1 MKIVNRVLEKISAK
15 WIFFIIVA
23 IIYLVLFFVNFN
35 LAKEIFFQFIYL
47 VEKII
52 PVFVLV
58 FVLIFFSNLFLSPK
72 KVLKFVGKSAGFKG
86 WIISIIGGIL
96 STGPIY
102 MWYPLLSD
110 LKEKGMKDG
119 FIAAFLYNRA
129 VKIPLLPMMIY
140 YFGLSFTIIL
150 TFYMILFSIIN
161 GFVVDKLVQMNDN

>member
-1 MKIVNRVLEKISAK
+1 MKIINKILEKISFQ
-15 WIFFIIVA
+15 WIFLIIVLVV
-23 IIYLVLFFVNFN
+23 YLILLFAN
-35 LAKEIFFQFIYL
+35 LNIGQEVFFQFLFLIQ
-47 VEKII
+47 KII
-52 PVFVLV
+52 PVFALV
-58 FVLIFFSNLFLSPK
+58 FVLIFFSNLFLSTE

-86 WIISIIGGIL
+86 WLVSILGGIL

-110 LKEKGMKDG
+110 LKKKGMRDG

-161 GFVVDKLVQMNDN
+161 GFVVDKLIQMNN

>member
-1 MKIVNRVLEKISAK
+1 MMNKILEKISFQ

-23 IIYLVLFFVNFN
+23 IVYLILLFADFN
-35 LAKEIFFQFIYL
+35 SAKEVFFQFL
-47 VEKII
+47 LLLQKIL

-58 FVLIFFSNLFLSPK
+58 FVLIFLSNLLLDVK
-72 KVLKFVGKSAGFKG
+72 KVLKFVGKSAGAKG
-86 WIISIIGGIL
+86 WIISIIAGIL

-110 LKEKGMKDG
+110 LKEKGMRDC

-140 YFGLSFTIIL
+140 YFGLPFTIIL
-150 TFYMILFSIIN
+150 SFYMILFSIIN
-161 GFVVDKLVQMNDN
+161 GIAVDKLVQMKLK